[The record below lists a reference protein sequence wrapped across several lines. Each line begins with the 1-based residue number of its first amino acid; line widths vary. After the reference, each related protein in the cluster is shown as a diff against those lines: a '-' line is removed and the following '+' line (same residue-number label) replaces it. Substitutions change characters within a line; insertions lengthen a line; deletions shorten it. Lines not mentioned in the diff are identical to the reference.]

1 MSVGA
6 AFVER
11 GLRVIAM
18 SRFGYLRTPLPAD
31 ASVTAQADAHACLL
45 DALKL
50 ERVAVVGGS
59 AGAPSA
65 LQFALR
71 HPQRTTALALV
82 VPVAYLPRPGN
93 EPPVRPSRALL
104 LLFDTALRWDFL
116 YWAAIRLAPDTVMRA
131 VMATPPEQVAAASA
145 GEQARLYG
153 ALEQGLPVSARR
165 AGLLNDGAILTTLP
179 RYPLERITAPTLVI
193 STANDLF
200 GTYAIAQYTANQIPR
215 ARFVGFPDGGHLWV
229 GHHEALVTEI
239 TALVTAAPHQRT
251 R

>member
-1 MSVGA
+1 
-6 AFVER
+6 VER

-31 ASVTAQADAHACLL
+31 ASATAQADAHACLL
-45 DALKL
+45 DALNL

-116 YWAAIRLAPDTVMRA
+116 YWAAIRLAPDTVLRA
-131 VMATPPEQVAAASA
+131 VMATPPEQVAASDIS
-145 GEQARLYG
+145 EQARLYG

-165 AGLLNDGAILTTLP
+165 AGLLNDGAVLTTLP

-200 GTYAIAQYTANQIPR
+200 GTYAIAQFTASQIPR